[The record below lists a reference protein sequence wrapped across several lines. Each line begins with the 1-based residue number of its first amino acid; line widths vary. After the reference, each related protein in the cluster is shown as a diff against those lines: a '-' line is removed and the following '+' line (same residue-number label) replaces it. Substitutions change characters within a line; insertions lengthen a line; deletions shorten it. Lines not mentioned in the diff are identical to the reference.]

1 MPNKNSVNERPSL
14 KVKQECDDKHVQAA
28 KRALERCDILASH
41 SAMQDGVLRA
51 YLTPQ
56 HKQAHGQLA
65 EWMAAA
71 GLTVWQDAVGNQWGR
86 KVSDNP
92 TQPTLMLGSHSDTV
106 VDAGKYD
113 GTLGVIMAIEVLS
126 GLRDVELPYHVDVVA
141 FADEEGTRFNTTLL
155 GSSAVAGCW
164 NSEWLNICDADGI
177 SMEQA
182 LIDFG
187 LDPDLIPT
195 AARHPQD
202 LLGYLEV
209 HIEQGPLLESEQLA
223 VGVVTA
229 IAGAKRFIYKVGGQ
243 AGHAGTVPIHLRQ
256 DAFCAVAE
264 MTLCIEQFAK
274 QHLIVAT
281 VGRCDIAHSAV
292 NVIPGLVEFSLDIR
306 SQDQRQLEWC
316 SEDLARRLVEIA
328 EKRQVSIHSS
338 MIYQAQAVPCCGP
351 IIEKWRHVVT
361 TQTGVAAKLLPSGAG
376 HDAMV
381 MARVTDIGMLFIRCD
396 KGISHN
402 PLENVQC
409 ADVAIA
415 LACFE
420 QMVAGFTARLGT

>member
-1 MPNKNSVNERPSL
+1 MSNKNAANEPPML
-14 KVKQECDDKHVQAA
+14 CKKQDFHDRQTQAA
-28 KRALERCDILASH
+28 QRALERCDILASY
-41 SAMQDGVLRA
+41 SAMQGGVLRA

-56 HKQAHGQLA
+56 HKQAHCQLA
-65 EWMAAA
+65 EWMTAA

-86 KVSDNP
+86 KVSVNP
-92 TQPTLMLGSHSDTV
+92 TQPTLLLGSHSDTV

-164 NSEWLNICDADGI
+164 NPQWLTICDADGI

-182 LIDFG
+182 LIEFG
-187 LDPDLIPT
+187 LDPAQIST
-195 AARHPQD
+195 ATRRSEE
-202 LLGYLEV
+202 LSGYLEV

-229 IAGAKRFIYKVGGQ
+229 IAGAKRFIYQVAGQ

-274 QHLIVAT
+274 QHQIVAT

-292 NVIPGLVEFSLDIR
+292 NVIPGMVEFSLDIR
-306 SQDQRQLEWC
+306 SQDQQQLEWC
-316 SEDLARRLVEIA
+316 SEDLTRRLAEIA
-328 EKRQVSIHSS
+328 TTRRVKVTQEL
-338 MIYQAQAVPCCGP
+338 IYQAQAVPCSSS
-351 IIEKWRHVVT
+351 IIDHWCKVVAQ
-361 TQTGVAAKLLPSGAG
+361 QTEGTVKSLPSGAG

-381 MARVTDIGMLFIRCD
+381 MASVTDIGMLFIRCD

-402 PLENVQC
+402 PLENVKR
-409 ADVAIA
+409 ADVAVA
-415 LACFE
+415 LGCLE
-420 QMVAGFTARLGT
+420 QMIVEFGQCH

>member
-1 MPNKNSVNERPSL
+1 MLNKNSVDQCPSI
-14 KVKQECDDKHVQAA
+14 KVTQELHGKQIQAA
-28 KRALERCDILASH
+28 KRVLERCDILASY

-65 EWMAAA
+65 EWMTAA

-92 TQPTLMLGSHSDTV
+92 TQPTLVLGSHSDTV

-113 GTLGVIMAIEVLS
+113 GTLGVIMAIEVLA
-126 GLRDVELPYHVDVVA
+126 GLRDVTLPYHIDVVA

-164 NSEWLNICDADGI
+164 KSEWLAIRDADGI
-177 SMEQA
+177 SMQQA

-187 LDPDLIPT
+187 LDPTLIPT
-195 AARHPQD
+195 AVRQSKD

-229 IAGAKRFIYKVGGQ
+229 IAGAKRFIYQVGGQ

-274 QHLIVAT
+274 QHKIVAT

-306 SQDQRQLEWC
+306 SQDQQQLEWC

-328 EKRQVSIHSS
+328 QKRQVSIHSS
-338 MIYQAQAVPCCGP
+338 MIYQAQAVPCSGQM
-351 IIEKWRHVVT
+351 IEKWRHVVA

-381 MARVTDIGMLFIRCD
+381 MAQVADIGMLFIRCD

-402 PLENVQC
+402 PLEHVQHD
-409 ADVAIA
+409 DVAIA
-415 LACFE
+415 LVCFE
-420 QMVAGFTARLGT
+420 RMVMGFAV